1 MRARTTRA
9 LLALA
14 TGVLATGCIVGLRM
28 QPPRDLVGVTEVLE
42 VAGGSQF
49 GRGLFTSESF
59 DLGPYRVSDVNRDW
73 SHVRGATRD
82 VWFFGGRKLETRS
95 VGGFSFAFGTAE
107 GPLAG
112 VCETAVL
119 SETYEFGSW
128 SVGEDARSM
137 GCECARGASVVSSLF
152 VVDSGA
158 GTQWDGWLK
167 LGGTQYQIEAQHRLE
182 GNTTSA
188 GPAGY
193 RLDGPAPP
201 PLGAIDIMHPGRVW
215 LHERLSEE
223 DRAAAGCA
231 AAAILLEP
239 KPGHPETDE
248 LPEEYYDRD

>member
-1 MRARTTRA
+1 MRAGTKHA

-14 TGVLATGCIVGLRM
+14 TAVLATGCLVGLRM
-28 QPPRDLVGVTEVLE
+28 QPPRDLAGVSQLLE
-42 VAGGSQF
+42 VTGRSGQF
-49 GRGLFTSESF
+49 GRGLFRSEDF
-59 DLGPYRVSDVNRDW
+59 AMGPYRVSDVNRDW

-119 SETYEFGSW
+119 SERYEFGSW

-167 LGGTQYQIEAQHRLE
+167 LGGT
-182 GNTTSA
+182 
-188 GPAGY
+188 
-193 RLDGPAPP
+193 
-201 PLGAIDIMHPGRVW
+201 
-215 LHERLSEE
+215 
-223 DRAAAGCA
+223 
-231 AAAILLEP
+231 
-239 KPGHPETDE
+239 K
-248 LPEEYYDRD
+248 